1 MAPELPGAQSLR
13 LFESPMSPRSSLSLL
28 ATALCL
34 AAAPLA
40 QAASISL
47 TKLSGLTGGTL
58 AATAVYKADLS
69 ASGLSTLLSI
79 GIRDNSFGL
88 GGAAGQ
94 FSGFDLDAIK
104 LSTVDCADAA
114 CAKGLVGLSLFD
126 FLSPTRTVFL
136 PGGQRAPVDP
146 KLYGTDASGLA
157 PDDAIATLGDFDG
170 ESSTVTPFGFLSLGD
185 GGSIDFNLSAA
196 VSTANLYLY
205 IGEVGDNGELAAG
218 DIIVRDT
225 RTVDEPGALALVGL
239 ALLGGV
245 AARRRRR

>member
-1 MAPELPGAQSLR
+1 MRSLASLALALGLALAP
-13 LFESPMSPRSSLSLL
+13 
-28 ATALCL
+28 
-34 AAAPLA
+34 AAH
-40 QAASISL
+40 AASISL
-47 TKLSGLTGGTL
+47 TKLTGVTGGTL
-58 AATAVYKADLS
+58 AGTAVYKADLS
-69 ASGLSTLLSI
+69 TAGISSLLSI

-104 LSTVDCADAA
+104 LSTVDCATAA

-126 FLSPTRTVFL
+126 FVLPARTVFG

-157 PDDAIATLGDFDG
+157 VNNAVATLGEFDG
-170 ESSTVTPFGFLSLGD
+170 ESSTVTPFGFLSMGD
-185 GGSIDFNLSAA
+185 GGSLDFNLTAA
-196 VSTANLYLY
+196 VGTAGLFLY

-225 RTVDEPGALALVGL
+225 RTVSEPGALALMALSL
-239 ALLGGV
+239 AGAV
-245 AARRRRR
+245 AGSRRRR